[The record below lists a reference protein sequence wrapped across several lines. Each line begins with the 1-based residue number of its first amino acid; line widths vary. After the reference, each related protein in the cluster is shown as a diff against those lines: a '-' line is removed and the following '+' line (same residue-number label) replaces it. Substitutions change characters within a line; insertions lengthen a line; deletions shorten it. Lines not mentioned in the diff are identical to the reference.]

1 VFVRHICSIKVCV
14 CVVAGA
20 TGAKK
25 SVEQGDTFNCRSCC
39 RDTQK
44 ATWRD
49 LARLGATWR
58 ALLTRYTYILSSSAK
73 HTYSAHALN
82 IHTLLTR

>member
-58 ALLTRYTYILSSSAK
+58 DLAG
-73 HTYSAHALN
+73 SAHALH
-82 IHTLLTR
+82 IHTQLKR